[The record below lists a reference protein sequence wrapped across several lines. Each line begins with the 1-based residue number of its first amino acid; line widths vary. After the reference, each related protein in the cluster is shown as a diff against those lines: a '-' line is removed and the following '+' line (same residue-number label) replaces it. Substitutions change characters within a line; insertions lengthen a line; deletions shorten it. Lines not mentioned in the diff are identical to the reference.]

1 MNINLHKVK
10 NYRILT
16 FNLNAMRGIS
26 MKLNINNSN
35 LNYSEPIELNNGV
48 YWIGFV
54 DNKHSLQ
61 CNPYIIIEGD
71 EAVLID
77 GGSRPDFSKIMMKI
91 LQIGLEP
98 SNITRLI
105 YHHYDPDL
113 CGSISNF
120 EEIIGNENLKII
132 SHHENN
138 VFIKHYSVSSP
149 LLSITNINYEFVFK
163 TGRKLR
169 FIETPYAHSPG
180 SFITFDEKSGI
191 LFTSDIFGSYDMKKG
206 LFLEMDEECSACNNF
221 TKCGHGDSY
230 CALNGIFYFNKKI
243 MTSEKAL
250 KIALDKIKKIPA
262 KIVAPQH
269 GSVINNEVSIKIVI
283 EKLQEVKGIGIDRFT
298 EGDEDD

>member
-1 MNINLHKVK
+1 
-10 NYRILT
+10 
-16 FNLNAMRGIS
+16 
-26 MKLNINNSN
+26 MKYNINNGN
-35 LNYSEPIELNNGV
+35 QNYNEPIELNNGV

-54 DNKHSLQ
+54 DNEHSLQ

-120 EEIIGNENLKII
+120 EEIIDNKNLKII
-132 SHHENN
+132 SHSMNN

-149 LLSITNINYEFVFK
+149 LLCITNINYEFVFK
-163 TGRKLR
+163 TGRKLK
-169 FIETPYAHSPG
+169 FITTPYSHSPG

-191 LFTSDIFGSYDMKKG
+191 LFTSDIFGSYDMKEN
-206 LFLEMDEECSACNNF
+206 LFLKMSVECKDCNEFN
-221 TKCGHGDSY
+221 KCIYGDTY
-230 CALNGIFYFNKKI
+230 CPLNGIFYFHKKI
-243 MTSEKAL
+243 MTSNKAL

-269 GSVINNEVSIKIVI
+269 GNIISDEYSIKIII
-283 EKLQEVKGIGIDRFT
+283 EKLQKLKEIGID
-298 EGDEDD
+298 GDIGSDSNGQ

>member
-1 MNINLHKVK
+1 MK
-10 NYRILT
+10 
-16 FNLNAMRGIS
+16 FNSNNS
-26 MKLNINNSN
+26 KLN
-35 LNYSEPIELNNGV
+35 YDEPIELNNGV

-98 SNITRLI
+98 SIITRLI

-120 EEIIGNENLKII
+120 EEIIGNEDLKII
-132 SHHENN
+132 SHSENN
-138 VFIKHYSVSSP
+138 IFIKHYSVSSP
-149 LLSITNINYEFVFK
+149 LLSITNMNYEFIFK
-163 TGRKLR
+163 TGRKLK
-169 FIETPYAHSPG
+169 FITTPYSHSPG

-191 LFTSDIFGSYDMKKG
+191 LFSSDLFGSYDMKQA
-206 LFLEMDEECSACNNF
+206 LFLQMDEDCSVCNDY
-221 TKCGHGDSY
+221 TKCGHGSSY
-230 CALNGIFYFNKKI
+230 CALNGIFYFQRKI

-250 KIALDKIKKIPA
+250 KIALDKIKKLNA
-262 KIVAPQH
+262 KVVAPQH
-269 GSVINNEVSIKIVI
+269 GSIINNEKSIKIVI
-283 EKLQEVKGIGIDRFT
+283 EKLQELKGIGIDGYIQSDGN
-298 EGDEDD
+298 E